1 MKAAVLHAFKTP
13 LSLEDV
19 ARPEPGADEVLI
31 EVEVC
36 GVCHSDLHVADGDWT
51 QLARIVKKPLILG
64 HEIVGRVVERG
75 AAVQSAQESVQ
86 VGDRVGVPW
95 LQWTCGQ
102 CEFCRE
108 GNENLC
114 GRQRITGVMVDGG
127 YAEYAKAPASH
138 VVKIPDALPSE
149 QAAPLLCAGVTVHRA
164 LKQAKIRRG
173 QRQRLAVFGVGAVC
187 GAIGVA
193 GIGHVRRKGVLAVSM
208 QMTFGALMGGL
219 GHIAVQIGRAAGAE
233 VTAIDISEEKLALAK
248 SLGAF
253 RTLNAATTNVVKE
266 VRGSGGVHVALV
278 TSAAKSAYDMAFYC
292 VRPTGTLLAVGLPAK
307 EISFP
312 AILMAAGEIQIKAS
326 SVGTR
331 EDLREVLAMG
341 ATGTVHCQVTTR
353 PLAEVQE
360 ILGQLSRGEVSGR
373 VALRMQN

>member
-1 MKAAVLHAFKTP
+1 MKAAVLHAFKAP

-19 ARPEPGADEVLI
+19 LRPEIGADEVLI

-75 AAVQSAQESVQ
+75 AAVQSVQ
-86 VGDRVGVPW
+86 VGERVGVPW
-95 LQWTCGQ
+95 VQWTCGQ

-108 GNENLC
+108 GNENVC
-114 GRQRITGVMVDGG
+114 VKQRITGVMVDGG

-138 VVKIPDALPSE
+138 VVRIPDTLPSE

-164 LKQAKIRRG
+164 LKQAKIRAG
-173 QRQRLAVFGVGAVC
+173 QRLAVFGV
-187 GAIGVA
+187 
-193 GIGHVRRKGVLAVSM
+193 
-208 QMTFGALMGGL
+208 GGL

-248 SLGAF
+248 SLGAS
-253 RTLNAATTNVVKE
+253 RTLNAAQTDVVKE

-278 TSAAKSAYDMAFYC
+278 TSAAKSAYDMAFYS

-307 EISFP
+307 DVSFP

-326 SVGTR
+326 AVGTR
-331 EDLREVLAMG
+331 EDLREVLATG
-341 ATGTVHCQVTTR
+341 AAGKVHCQVTTR
-353 PLAEVQE
+353 PLSDVQE
-360 ILGQLSRGEVSGR
+360 VLGQLSRGEVSGR
-373 VALRMQN
+373 VVLRCGPERPFS

>member
-1 MKAAVLHAFKTP
+1 MKAAVLHSFKTP

-19 ARPEPGADEVLI
+19 PRPQTGPDDVLI

-51 QLARIVKKPLILG
+51 QLAKIVKKPLILG

-75 AAVQSAQESVQ
+75 AAVQSAEKSVR

-102 CEFCRE
+102 CEFCRQ
-108 GNENLC
+108 GDENLC
-114 GRQRITGVMVDGG
+114 VRQCITGVMVDGG
-127 YAEYAKAPASH
+127 YAEFAKAPASH
-138 VVKIPDALPSE
+138 VVTIPDALASE

-164 LKQAKIRRG
+164 LKQAMIRAG
-173 QRQRLAVFGVGAVC
+173 QRLAIFG
-187 GAIGVA
+187 I
-193 GIGHVRRKGVLAVSM
+193 
-208 QMTFGALMGGL
+208 GGL
-219 GHIAVQIGRAAGAE
+219 GHIAVQIGRTIGAE
-233 VTAIDISEEKLALAK
+233 VTAIDVSEEKLALAK
-248 SLGAF
+248 SLGAV
-253 RTLNAATTNVVKE
+253 RTLNASTVDVVKE

-292 VRPTGTLLAVGLPAK
+292 VRPTGTLLAVGLPAQ

-312 AILMAAGEIQIKAS
+312 AIMMAAGEIQIKAS
-326 SVGTR
+326 AVGTR

-341 ATGTVHCQVTTR
+341 AAGDVHCQVTTR

-360 ILGQLSRGEVSGR
+360 VLGQLSRGEVSGR
-373 VALRMQN
+373 IALRLHD

>member
-1 MKAAVLHAFKTP
+1 VAV
-13 LSLEDV
+13 
-19 ARPEPGADEVLI
+19 PEVGADEVLI

-51 QLARIVKKPLILG
+51 QLAGIVKKPLILG
-64 HEIVGRVVERG
+64 HEIVGRVTERG
-75 AAVQSAQESVQ
+75 AAVQNIQ

-114 GRQRITGVMVDGG
+114 TRQRITGVMVDGG

-138 VVKIPDALPSE
+138 VIQIPHALSSE

-164 LKQAKIRRG
+164 LKQAKMCAG
-173 QRQRLAVFGVGAVC
+173 QRLAVFGV
-187 GAIGVA
+187 
-193 GIGHVRRKGVLAVSM
+193 
-208 QMTFGALMGGL
+208 GGL

-233 VTAIDISEEKLALAK
+233 VTAIDVSEEKLALAK
-248 SLGAF
+248 SLGAT
-253 RTLNAATTNVVKE
+253 RTLNAATSNVVKE
-266 VRGSGGVHVALV
+266 VRGSGGMHIAIV

-292 VRPTGTLLAVGLPAK
+292 LRPTGTLLVVGLPAK
-307 EISFP
+307 DISFP
-312 AILMAAGEIQIKAS
+312 PILMAGGEIQIKAS
-326 SVGTR
+326 AVGTR
-331 EDLREVLAMG
+331 EDLREALAMG
-341 ATGTVHCQVTTR
+341 AAGIVHCQVTAR

-360 ILGQLSRGEVSGR
+360 VLGELSRGEISGR
-373 VALRMQN
+373 VVLRL

>member
-19 ARPEPGADEVLI
+19 PRPEAGNDEVVI

-51 QLARIVKKPLILG
+51 QLAGIVKKPLILG
-64 HEIVGRVVERG
+64 HEIVGRVVARG
-75 AAVQSAQESVQ
+75 SAVQESVQ

-114 GRQRITGVMVDGG
+114 ARQRITGVMVDGG
-127 YAEYAKAPASH
+127 YAEFAKAPASH
-138 VVKIPDALPSE
+138 VVKIPDTLSSE

-164 LKQAKIRRG
+164 LKQAKIRAG
-173 QRQRLAVFGVGAVC
+173 QRLAVFGV
-187 GAIGVA
+187 
-193 GIGHVRRKGVLAVSM
+193 
-208 QMTFGALMGGL
+208 GGL

-233 VTAIDISEEKLALAK
+233 VTAVDISEEKLALAK
-248 SLGAF
+248 SLGAS
-253 RTLNAATTNVVKE
+253 RTLNAATSKVVKE
-266 VRGSGGVHVALV
+266 IRGSGGVHVALV
-278 TSAAKSAYDMAFYC
+278 ASAAKSAYDMAFPC
-292 VRPTGTLLAVGLPAK
+292 VRPTGTLLAVGLPAQD
-307 EISFP
+307 IAFP
-312 AILMAAGEIQIKAS
+312 AIMMAAGEIQIKAS

-341 ATGTVHCQVTTR
+341 AAGNVHCQVTTR
-353 PLAEVQE
+353 PLGEVQE
-360 ILGQLSRGEVSGR
+360 VLGQLSRGEVSGR
-373 VALRMQN
+373 VVLRLGSSSGATAPDSLEIAQRVH